1 VSHLLILCHQ
11 KNLYFVEYT
20 FGFYTCSYLPIQ
32 LKLQNSQSN
41 SLHSLFYHNLYLL
54 FILPFLFFPKFI
66 LCVSL
71 TFNGKQQIP
80 LPAYF
85 SFLKISFQ
93 FLIFFFGLQENE
105 VDKEGEYGFVPKK
118 KGKRGLWF

>member
-1 VSHLLILCHQ
+1 
-11 KNLYFVEYT
+11 
-20 FGFYTCSYLPIQ
+20 
-32 LKLQNSQSN
+32 
-41 SLHSLFYHNLYLL
+41 
-54 FILPFLFFPKFI
+54 
-66 LCVSL
+66 L

-118 KGKRGLWF
+118 KEKGDYGFKEEELCIKMSFVSKMDGEI